1 MGPIRIHPNE
11 KGRAREDCWRVGGWW
26 RGSNE
31 LQGASSRVN
40 LKYNP
45 LLKIEFFLACKR
57 GWYRDHGAESK
68 NRRRKRKRKKK
79 EKKEGCG
86 AARAKVSSAR
96 SYGKHV
102 IISSEADYWLKIR
115 RKYTFFRG
123 RR

>member
-1 MGPIRIHPNE
+1 M
-11 KGRAREDCWRVGGWW
+11 
-26 RGSNE
+26 
-31 LQGASSRVN
+31 N

-86 AARAKVSSAR
+86 AARAKLGALLREAR
-96 SYGKHV
+96 
-102 IISSEADYWLKIR
+102 DYIERSRLLVKDTSKVYFLSWSKV
-115 RKYTFFRG
+115 TCNP
-123 RR
+123 

>member
-1 MGPIRIHPNE
+1 M
-11 KGRAREDCWRVGGWW
+11 
-26 RGSNE
+26 
-31 LQGASSRVN
+31 N

-102 IISSEADYWLKIR
+102 TIERNRLLVKDTSKIYFLSWS
-115 RKYTFFRG
+115 KVTCNP
-123 RR
+123 